1 MKKKDVMMKNIKET
15 KSTLQCGNRT
25 YTYYSLKKLAQALN
39 ITLDR
44 LPFSIRIL
52 LENALRKFDGVN
64 VSSADI
70 EALARWLPVES
81 NRRAIPFY
89 PGRVLL
95 QDFTGVPVI
104 VDLAAMRSVV
114 SRRGGDPTRINP
126 VVPVDLVI
134 DHSLQMDVTGM
145 RDSMFFNVEME
156 YKRNRERYEFLR
168 WGQQAFKNL
177 RIVPPSSG
185 IVHQVNLEYLAGVVL
200 TREENGELLAFPDSL
215 VGSDSHTTMI
225 NGLGVLGWGVGG
237 IEATAA
243 MLGEPL
249 DLVLPDV
256 IGIHLTGHLREGV
269 TPTDLTLTIT
279 QLLRQVGVVNKF
291 IEYFGPGLESLTLP
305 DRAMI
310 ANMSPENGSTTAY
323 FPVDRLTLDYLH
335 SSGRSEE
342 QVELVEAYFNEQ
354 GLFHTSSTPDPRF
367 SKTIELDLGS
377 IEPSLAGPRRPQDR
391 IPLSQVGS
399 NFSSYLSRPKTDG
412 GLGIV
417 ESSALSRGTINV
429 NGEEFTLDH
438 GSVVIAAITSCTNTS
453 NPFGMIAAGLLARNA
468 VRRGLSVSPAVKT
481 SLTPGSRVVTTYL
494 EKAGLLEP
502 LAALG
507 FAVAGYGCATCIG
520 NSGPLAEPVE
530 KAIRE
535 DKLAVAA
542 VISGNRN
549 FEGRVHPLVQAN
561 YLASPALVLAYAL
574 AGTVKIDLEKDALQ
588 TDPGGKPV
596 LLRDLWPSAEEINRV
611 IANCVTTDLF
621 QRNYA
626 EIFKGDEHW
635 QKIEVDSSPL
645 FHWKTDSTYIQ
656 EPPFIEDLNAA
667 SPLSK
672 IPMRVLA
679 VLGDSVTTDH
689 ISPAGDIPAES
700 AAGSYLRGLNVPVS
714 EFNSYGSRRGNF
726 NILMRGTL
734 ANPRLKNKML
744 PGVEGSKALHLP
756 GGEQMSLF
764 DAAMKYQSENVP
776 LLLIAGKEYGTGSSR
791 DWAAKGPLLL
801 GVRAVLAES
810 FERIHRSNLVGMGIL
825 PLTFQNSENAASL
838 NLTGLEIFTIESLEP
853 LQIGKIVTLRAI
865 KDNQVTCF
873 KARVCIETEA
883 ELVYF
888 KQGGLLPAFVNK
900 VMTN

>member
-1 MKKKDVMMKNIKET
+1 MNTMVDT
-15 KSTLQCGNRT
+15 KSTMQSGNKS
-25 YTYYSLKKLAQALN
+25 YTIYSLKKFAQAEGIALE
-39 ITLDR
+39 R

-52 LENALRKFDGVN
+52 LENALRKFDGIN
-64 VSSADI
+64 VTAAHLA
-70 EALARWLPVES
+70 ALSRWLPVDTD
-81 NRRAIPFY
+81 RAAVPFH

-104 VDLAAMRSVV
+104 VDLAAMRSAVA
-114 SRRGGDPTRINP
+114 RMGGDPTRINP

-134 DHSLQMDVTGM
+134 DHSLQMDVTGV
-145 RDSMFFNVEME
+145 RDSMFLNVEME

-200 TREENGELLAFPDSL
+200 TREENGEIIAFPDSL
-215 VGSDSHTTMI
+215 VGSDSHTTMV
-225 NGLGVLGWGVGG
+225 NGLGVVGWGVGG

-249 DLVLPDV
+249 DFVLPDV
-256 IGIHLTGHLREGV
+256 IGIRLSGHLREGV

-279 QLLRQVGVVNKF
+279 QLLRKVGVVNKF
-291 IEYFGPGLESLTLP
+291 IEYFGPGLEALTLP

-310 ANMSPENGSTTAY
+310 ANMSPENGSTMAY

-354 GLFHTSSTPDPRF
+354 GLFHTSSTPDPQF
-367 SKTIELDLGS
+367 SQVIELDLGS
-377 IEPSLAGPRRPQDR
+377 IESSLAGPRRPQDR
-391 IPLSQVGS
+391 ITLSQVGS

-417 ESSALSRGTINV
+417 ESSIPSRGAINLSGQ
-429 NGEEFTLDH
+429 NIPLDH

-468 VRRGLSVSPAVKT
+468 VRRGLQVNPAVKT
-481 SLTPGSRVVTTYL
+481 SLTPGSRVVTAYL
-494 EKAGLLEP
+494 EKAGLIEP

-507 FAVAGYGCATCIG
+507 YSVAGYGCATCIG
-520 NSGPLAEPVE
+520 NSGPLAPAVE
-530 KAIRE
+530 QAIKER
-535 DKLAVAA
+535 KLAVAA

-574 AGTVKIDLEKDALQ
+574 AGTVKIDLEHDPLQ
-588 TDPGGKPV
+588 TDPAGKPV
-596 LLRDLWPSAEEINRV
+596 MLRDLWPSTAEINRA
-611 IANCVTTDLF
+611 IAECVTADLF
-621 QRNYA
+621 ERNYA
-626 EIFKGDEHW
+626 DILKGDERW
-635 QKIEVDSSPL
+635 QLIQCDSSPL
-645 FHWKTDSTYIQ
+645 YRWKTDSTYIQ
-656 EPPFIEDLNAA
+656 EPPFFEGAENSLTWTDR
-667 SPLSK
+667 
-672 IPMRVLA
+672 PMRVLA
-679 VLGDSVTTDH
+679 MLGDSVTTDH

-700 AAGSYLRGLNVPVS
+700 AVGTYLRGLDVPVS
-714 EFNSYGSRRGNF
+714 EFNSYGSRRGNY
-726 NILMRGTL
+726 NVLMRGTL

-744 PGVEGSKALHLP
+744 PGVEGSQALHLP
-756 GGEQMSLF
+756 DGEQMSLF
-764 DAAMKYQSENVP
+764 DAAMKYKSENVP
-776 LLLIAGKEYGTGSSR
+776 LLVIAGREYGTGSSR

-801 GVRAVLAES
+801 GVKVVLAES

-825 PLTFQNSENAASL
+825 PLTFQGGETAASL
-838 NLTGLEIFTIESLEP
+838 SLTGDETYTIESLEP
-853 LQIGKIVTLRAI
+853 LQIGKVVTLRAAR
-865 KDNQVTCF
+865 DGQVTCF
-873 KARVCIETEA
+873 KARVCIETQA
-883 ELVYF
+883 ELDDF
-888 KQGGLLPAFVNK
+888 KQGGLLPAFINK
-900 VMTN
+900 VMEK